1 MDDIAK
7 RILSDLNLDEIAP
20 RVKDRSPVD
29 HWSSPVLLERAA
41 YLRKMAKYGNG
52 SASETIRE
60 YSHYSVE
67 LSFCGRTGN
76 AEVHR
81 DHACMFQVLAGTAT
95 LAMGGK
101 MNRAQSAGEG
111 EMRGDSIENGSFQE
125 LRQGD
130 VVHVPAGT
138 PHQLL
143 IAGDKSITCLIVKI
157 REEQ

>member
-7 RILSDLNLDEIAP
+7 RILNDVNLDAIAP
-20 RVKDRSPVD
+20 RVKDRAPVD
-29 HWSSPVLLERAA
+29 HWPSPVLLERAA

-67 LSFCGRTGN
+67 LSFVGRTGD
-76 AEVHR
+76 AEVHHH
-81 DHACMFQVLAGTAT
+81 HASMFHVLAGSAT

-101 MNRAQSAGEG
+101 VNRARSAGVG
-111 EMRGDSIENGSFQE
+111 EMRGDSIENGSLQE

-130 VVHVPAGT
+130 VVLVPAGI